1 MSKKRLEVPF
11 EGNDQYYE
19 GIRGLMIS
27 SICSVF
33 GVILYAGLLG
43 KLTLSNFSLDTMIAL
58 LGWAFVCFVIWIVSF
73 KRTNRVLISFSDPT
87 PRPKVAAFFLILLYI
102 VIGTFCALLFDAL
115 TMLDNPST
123 TVDDFWKTFKAFLIT
138 AGCMF
143 VFLFAFGNYAVNK
156 VSSLT
161 TSE

>member
-43 KLTLSNFSLDTMIAL
+43 KLTLRNFSLDTMIAL

-87 PRPKVAAFFLILLYI
+87 PRPRVAAFLLILLYI

-115 TMLDNPST
+115 TMLDNPLT

-143 VFLFAFGNYAVNK
+143 VFLFGFGNYAVNK
-156 VSSLT
+156 VSPLNA
-161 TSE
+161 SE

>member
-19 GIRGLMIS
+19 GLRGLMIS

-43 KLTLSNFSLDTMIAL
+43 KLTLNNFSLDTMIAL

-115 TMLDNPST
+115 TMLDNPLT
-123 TVDDFWKTFKAFLIT
+123 TADDFWKTFKAFLIT

-156 VSSLT
+156 VSPLT
-161 TSE
+161 TPE

>member
-19 GIRGLMIS
+19 GIRGLMLS
-27 SICSVF
+27 SICSVL

-58 LGWAFVCFVIWIVSF
+58 FGWAFVCLVILILSF
-73 KRTNRVLISFSDPT
+73 KRTNRVLISFSEPT
-87 PRPKVAAFFLILLYI
+87 PRPRVAAVFLILLYI

-115 TMLDNPST
+115 TMLDDPLT
-123 TVDDFWKTFKAFLIT
+123 KADDFWKTFKAFLIT

-143 VFLFAFGNYAVNK
+143 VFLIAFGNYAVNK
-156 VSSLT
+156 VSPLS